1 MKVSL
6 IGGTGFVGSH
16 LVPALIAA
24 GHVPRLLMRKPASG
38 QGLPLERCEV
48 VLGEVEDF
56 AAVTACLTGA
66 DAVIYLIGILRE
78 FPDRGISFEGLQSRG
93 VERTLAA
100 CQVAGVNRFLLMSA
114 NGVKPGG
121 TAYQSTKYQAEEAV
135 KASGLR
141 WTIFRPSVIF
151 GRPQGHMEF
160 CTQLRRDIIDSP
172 LPAPLFYSGLVP
184 MGAGSFELAPVAVED
199 VAQAFVRA
207 LAKPEAEGRCF
218 ELCGP
223 EPISWREI
231 LGTIAAAVGRSK
243 MMLPAPA
250 LGVKMAAL
258 LLDSFPWFPITRD
271 QITMLL
277 EGNVCQDASAYELL
291 GIEPKPFCVT
301 SLGYLNESPSD

>member
-16 LVPALIAA
+16 IVPALIAA
-24 GHVPRLLMRKPASG
+24 GHVPRLLMRHPESG
-38 QGLPLERCEV
+38 HGLPLDRCEV
-48 VLGEVEDF
+48 VLGDVEDL
-56 AAVTACLTGA
+56 AAVIQCVTGA

-78 FPDRGISFEGLQSRG
+78 FPARGISFEGLQSRG
-93 VERTLAA
+93 VALTLSA
-100 CQVAGVNRFLLMSA
+100 CNLKGVGRFLLMSA
-114 NGVKPGG
+114 NGVKPDG
-121 TAYQSTKYQAEEAV
+121 TAYQRTKFQAEEAV

-151 GRPQGHMEF
+151 GRPQGRMEF

-172 LPAPLFYSGLVP
+172 LPAPLFYPGLLP
-184 MGAGSFELAPVAVED
+184 MGAGGFQLAPVAVED

-207 LAKPEAEGRCF
+207 LDKPETEGRSL

-223 EPISWREI
+223 EPKSWREI
-231 LGTIAAAVGRSK
+231 LETIAAAVGKRK

-250 LGVKMAAL
+250 LGVRTAAAL
-258 LLDSFPWFPITRD
+258 FDRFPWFPITRD

-277 EGNVCQDASAYELL
+277 EGNVCADASAYPLL
-291 GIEPKPFCVT
+291 GIQPQAFTVANL
-301 SLGYLNESPSD
+301 SYLNEG

>member
-16 LVPALIAA
+16 LVPALITA
-24 GHVPRLLMRKPASG
+24 GLVPRLLMRHPGKGA
-38 QGLPLERCEV
+38 GLPLESCEV
-48 VLGEVEDF
+48 VAGDIGDE
-56 AAVTACLTGA
+56 AALAECVRGA

-78 FPDRGISFEGLQSRG
+78 FPSQGITFEGLQWRG

-100 CQVAGVNRFLLMSA
+100 CQAADVGRFVLMSA
-114 NGVKPGG
+114 NGVKPDG
-121 TAYQSTKYQAEEAV
+121 TAYQRTKYQAEEAV

-151 GRPQGHMEF
+151 GPPQGRMEF

-172 LPAPLFYSGLVP
+172 LPAPLFYPGLLP
-184 MGAGSFELAPVAVED
+184 FGAGSFQLAPVAAED

-207 LAKPEAEGRCF
+207 LERPETEGRTF

-223 EPISWREI
+223 EPKSWKEI
-231 LGTIAAAVGRSK
+231 LETIAAAVGKRK
-243 MMLPAPA
+243 LMVPAPA
-250 LGVKMAAL
+250 MGVMMAAAL
-258 LLDSFPWFPITRD
+258 LDRFPWFPISRD

-277 EGNVCQDASAYELL
+277 ESNVCTDASAYPLL
-291 GIEPKPFCVT
+291 GIDPQPFT
-301 SLGYLNESPSD
+301 LESLSYLRQG

>member
-24 GHVPRLLMRKPASG
+24 GHVPRLLMRDPVSG
-38 QGLPLERCEV
+38 QGLPLDRCEV
-48 VLGEVEDF
+48 VLGDVEDL
-56 AAVTACLTGA
+56 AAVSACVKGA
-66 DAVIYLIGILRE
+66 DAAIYLIGILRE
-78 FPDRGISFEGLQSRG
+78 FPARGISFEGLQLHG

-100 CQVAGVNRFLLMSA
+100 CRMAGVRRFLLMSA
-114 NGVKPGG
+114 NGVKPDG
-121 TAYQSTKYQAEEAV
+121 TAYQSTKFQAEEVV
-135 KASGLR
+135 KASDLR

-151 GRPQGHMEF
+151 GRPQGRMEF

-172 LPAPLFYSGLVP
+172 LPAPLFYPGLLP

-207 LAKPEAEGRCF
+207 LAKPETEGRCF

-223 EPISWREI
+223 EPRSWRVI
-231 LGTIAAAVGRSK
+231 LETIAAAVGKRK

-250 LGVKMAAL
+250 LGVKTAAAL
-258 LLDSFPWFPITRD
+258 FDGFPWFPITRD

-277 EGNVCQDASAYELL
+277 EGNVCVDASAYDLL
-291 GIEPKPFCVT
+291 GIKPKPFCVA
-301 SLGYLNESPSD
+301 SLDYLNES